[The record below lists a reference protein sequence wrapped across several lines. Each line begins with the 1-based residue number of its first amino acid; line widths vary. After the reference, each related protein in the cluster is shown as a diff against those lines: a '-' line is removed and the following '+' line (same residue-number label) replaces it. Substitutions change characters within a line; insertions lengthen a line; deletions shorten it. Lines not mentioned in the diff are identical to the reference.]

1 MNSLQDN
8 SSNFILYTSNTG
20 DVKVNVFLENE
31 TIWLTQK
38 SIGELFGVESHT
50 ITYHLKEIYSSQEL
64 EENSTTRK
72 IRVVQKEG
80 SRNVNRNLDFYNLDA
95 IISVGYRV
103 NSKQATQFRIWAT
116 KTLKEFII
124 KGFVLDD
131 ERLKQ
136 GNQVFGKDYFDE
148 LLERIRE
155 IRASERRF
163 YQKITDIYAQ
173 CSIDYNPKSETT
185 ITFYKTVQ
193 NKLHWAITG
202 NTASEIIVKR
212 ADADKE
218 NMGLT
223 TWKNSP
229 KGKILKSDVSIAK
242 NYLSEKEV
250 SELNR
255 LVELYLNFAELQA
268 ERNIPMKMYEW
279 IEILDSFLKINRY
292 DILSNAGKI
301 SHQKALE
308 KSAKEYEKFRITQDQ
323 KYLSD
328 FDNELSKIKKLKSQN
343 LIKIWDFNDLT
354 DGENFYEVNTKT
366 DFIQFW
372 GLDFKKPFSVK
383 ITKGIKDF
391 LINNDMYNDELC
403 EFNQDEDIE
412 LLNLC
417 YTIYKNQ
424 S

>member
-1 MNSLQDN
+1 MSNLSDN
-8 SSNFILYTSNTG
+8 SSNFILYTSDSG

-50 ITYHLKEIYSSQEL
+50 ITYHLKEIYKSQEL
-64 EENSTTRK
+64 EENATTRK

-80 SRNVNRNLDFYNLDA
+80 NRNVNRNLDFYNLDA

-155 IRASERRF
+155 IRVSERRF

-173 CSIDYNPKSETT
+173 CSIDYNPKAEAT
-185 ITFYKTVQ
+185 ITFYQTVQ

-202 NTASEIIVKR
+202 NTASEIVVKR
-212 ADADKE
+212 SDAEKD

-229 KGKILKSDVSIAK
+229 KGKILKSDISIAK
-242 NYLSEKEV
+242 NYLTEKEV

-268 ERNIPMKMYEW
+268 ERNIPMKMGEW
-279 IEILDSFLKINRY
+279 IGILDSFLKINRY
-292 DILSNAGKI
+292 EILTNAGKI

-308 KSAKEYEKFRITQDQ
+308 KSAIEYEKFRIKQDDN
-323 KYLSD
+323 YLSD
-328 FDNELSKIKKLKSQN
+328 FDNQIKKLK
-343 LIKIWDFNDLT
+343 D
-354 DGENFYEVNTKT
+354 
-366 DFIQFW
+366 
-372 GLDFKKPFSVK
+372 
-383 ITKGIKDF
+383 
-391 LINNDMYNDELC
+391 
-403 EFNQDEDIE
+403 
-412 LLNLC
+412 
-417 YTIYKNQ
+417 
-424 S
+424 